1 MLRAMW
7 SIATFESSHGPKM
20 SESVARSVDRE
31 AAIIDAFVHL
41 SDTLVED
48 YDVIEFLHFLS
59 ERCVELTD
67 IDEVGVMVG
76 ALPGRL
82 HAVAASTERSYLLEL
97 FEVQN
102 EDGPCLDA
110 FRGGVDV
117 SAEDL
122 SEESDRWPIFT
133 PRAVDAGFASVHSVP
148 MRLRNEVIGAVNLLC
163 VERGAMSPSDARL
176 VRALS
181 DIATVGILQQRTI
194 SEMGVVNNGLTT
206 ALNSRIR
213 IEQAKGV
220 LAERAGTTVD
230 EAFVLIRDYARGRQL
245 GLTGVCEDIVH
256 RLIDAAE
263 VIDYRT

>member
-1 MLRAMW
+1 VTW
-7 SIATFESSHGPKM
+7 STVNSGSNRGPIM
-20 SESVARSVDRE
+20 SEHTARRVDRE
-31 AAIIDAFVHL
+31 GAIIDAFVHL

-67 IDEVGVMVG
+67 IDEVGVMIG

-82 HAVAASTERSYLLEL
+82 QAVAASTERSYLLEL

-110 FRGGVDV
+110 FRGGITVT
-117 SAEDL
+117 AEDL
-122 SEESDRWPIFT
+122 SDEPARWPIFT
-133 PRAVDAGFASVHSVP
+133 PRAIAAGFGSVHSVP

-163 VERGAMSPSDARL
+163 VEPGAMSSSDARL

-194 SEMGVVNNGLTT
+194 SEVEVVNSGLAT
-206 ALNSRIR
+206 ALNSRVR

-220 LAERAGTTVD
+220 VAERAGTTVD
-230 EAFVLIRDYARGRQL
+230 EAFAMIRDHARSRQL
-245 GLTGVCEDIVH
+245 RLTALCEDIVH
-256 RLIDAAE
+256 R
-263 VIDYRT
+263 VIDVADVIGRRA